1 MDTEYHNNIRTDIFD
16 YLPQAA
22 NSILDVGGGTGV
34 TCAAAKKICG
44 AAIAGVID
52 LSSEAIEASTAG
64 LDFAVC
70 GDIGNPD
77 FLESFCKSH
86 GPFDL
91 ILCLDILEHLVDPW
105 SAVKKL
111 HSLLEPGGYIL
122 TSIPNV
128 RYFDVSLRLVVGGA
142 WSYANAG
149 ILDRTHLRF
158 FTKKTAIRLMT
169 SSGLT
174 VDKIGSRFAPRK
186 ENEFRIINNF
196 TLGLFRELLDFQ
208 YFVRVKDMR

>member
-1 MDTEYHNNIRTDIFD
+1 LVSRYHNNIRSDVFD
-16 YLPQAA
+16 YLPKTA
-22 NSILDVGGGTGV
+22 NSILEVGGGTGV

-44 AAIAGVID
+44 AANAGVID
-52 LSSEAIEASTAG
+52 LSSEAIEASTSG

-77 FLESFCKSH
+77 FLKLICKSH

-105 SAVKKL
+105 AAVEKL

-128 RYFDVSLRLVVGGA
+128 RYFDVSLRLVVRGS
-142 WSYANAG
+142 WSYADAG

-158 FTKKTAIRLMT
+158 FTKKTAIKLMT
-169 SSGLT
+169 SSGLK

-208 YFVRVKDMR
+208 YFILVKDVR